1 MAKKKKTKE
10 SRISA
15 KLKDL
20 QGRFFSWIEESGLGT
35 RLLRLV
41 LITVISAGVL
51 GGTFFGLKHLER
63 YVSNLAVFTSS
74 EVSASLYDQPVWMSE
89 SLAKQILTE
98 SFQPIKDELT
108 NLHRQGQ
115 NHKFPEVLN
124 DQLARNS
131 WVRKVHWVRRSFG
144 GKFIINAEFREPAAM
159 VTLEQE
165 CYLID
170 SEGVVLPGKYK
181 YDLLADCGLL
191 EIHGSRGT
199 SPEAGKKWNDGD
211 LQAGLA
217 LVKLLQKS
225 PFKHQIKA
233 VDVTNYQGRSDPASS
248 WLLIVTDRRT
258 VIRWGRPV
266 EQEQGLETTAPQ
278 KLALLTGAFLKHR
291 HIDCNRSFIDV
302 RRSPTEV
309 DASIAAAAGAGE

>member
-1 MAKKKKTKE
+1 MRSRSLGSSKLRGQLSSNAE
-10 SRISA
+10 SANLPRC
-15 KLKDL
+15 D
-20 QGRFFSWIEESGLGT
+20 SG
-35 RLLRLV
+35 
-41 LITVISAGVL
+41 
-51 GGTFFGLKHLER
+51 
-63 YVSNLAVFTSS
+63 TSS
-74 EVSASLYDQPVWMSE
+74 V
-89 SLAKQILTE
+89 I
-98 SFQPIKDELT
+98 
-108 NLHRQGQ
+108 
-115 NHKFPEVLN
+115 
-124 DQLARNS
+124 
-131 WVRKVHWVRRSFG
+131 
-144 GKFIINAEFREPAAM
+144 
-159 VTLEQE
+159 
-165 CYLID
+165 LID
-170 SEGVVLPGKYK
+170 S
-181 YDLLADCGLL
+181 DCRVAGNTSTICRGLGLL

-248 WLLIVTDRRT
+248 WLLIITDRRT